1 MHTHTHTRTHARART
16 HTRTHA
22 RTVMQVGYIYLAMPP
37 VLMLVAVVAVPRLV
51 NRYFG
56 LQKSITFATLSC
68 KTGTCTAL

>member
-1 MHTHTHTRTHARART
+1 
-16 HTRTHA
+16 
-22 RTVMQVGYIYLAMPP
+22 MQVGFIYLAMPP